1 MRRGYARRGTEPTAR
16 DPESAGTDGSP
27 TCYTD
32 MMRWR
37 RPGRRTWWALTGL
50 LAAVIAIAVVLVTGG
65 DERPAPVENQRFE
78 SAAPAQPPSGESPP
92 AKLDE
97 TPPPEAT
104 DEDPLAEPPPLDERS
119 LTPSQ
124 RWAARAVRAY
134 VEGLDARD
142 GGAVCHLLFPGV
154 IDGVDLP
161 RRRGSCADSLRASIG
176 YRDPRGLP
184 VWDSARVR
192 GLLTVAV
199 DGDRASVTVTTV
211 TRFADRDQPSIEDDV
226 VHLRREAGR
235 WLIAKPSSTLH
246 RAVGIADVPPR
257 VLAPPD

>member
-1 MRRGYARRGTEPTAR
+1 MPGGGRNRRLGIAQF
-16 DPESAGTDGSP
+16 AGTDGSP

-50 LAAVIAIAVVLVTGG
+50 LAAVVATAVVLATGG
-65 DERPAPVENQRFE
+65 NERPAPVEDRPFE
-78 SAAPAQPPSGESPP
+78 STAPAQPPPGESPP
-92 AKLDE
+92 AEPDD

-104 DEDPLAEPPPLDERS
+104 HQDPLAETPPLDERR
-119 LTPSQ
+119 LTPRQ
-124 RWAARAVRAY
+124 RRVARTVRAY

-142 GGAVCHLLFPGV
+142 GEAVCDLLAPGA
-154 IDGVDLP
+154 IAEVDLP
-161 RRRGSCADSLRASIG
+161 HRRGGCAESLRASIG

-192 GLLTVAV
+192 GLLTVAL
-199 DGDRASVTVTTV
+199 DGERANVTVTTV

-226 VHLRREAGR
+226 VHLRQEAGR

-246 RAVGIADVPPR
+246 RAVGIADVPPQ